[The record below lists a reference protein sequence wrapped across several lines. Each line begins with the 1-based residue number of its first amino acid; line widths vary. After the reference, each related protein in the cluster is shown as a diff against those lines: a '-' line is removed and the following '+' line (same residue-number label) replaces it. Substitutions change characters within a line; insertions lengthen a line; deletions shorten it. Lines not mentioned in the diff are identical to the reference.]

1 MAATETPVSN
11 VVPTREHE
19 TVCDACGTTVVA
31 FYGLP
36 HMWRFILREDNDT
49 KPLPFN
55 NDRICMD
62 CMTDLIKFK
71 VEVLAKKNR

>member
-1 MAATETPVSN
+1 
-11 VVPTREHE
+11 
-19 TVCDACGTTVVA
+19 
-31 FYGLP
+31 
-36 HMWRFILREDNDT
+36 MWRFILIEDNDT

-71 VEVLAKKNR
+71 AEVLAKKNR

>member
-11 VVPTREHE
+11 VVPTRESE
-19 TVCDACGTTVVA
+19 ATCEVCGITVKS

-49 KPLPFN
+49 KPLPVN